1 TLILL
6 GLAELL
12 ILFASIY
19 LGASFAISGG
29 AQPDFV
35 KGDSLPLWAQAVA
48 FTVAIV
54 LGMTAMGLYQRDQ
67 EQRPGDVMLRL
78 ALSFVC
84 GFVVMGTLYLVV
96 PQLIVGGTIFATAL
110 VCSFIGIATCRLL
123 CTNGE
128 DGYDANRVLVLGAGE
143 CAK

>member
-1 TLILL
+1 MLRIFRHYIPKTLVLL

-35 KGDSLPLWAQAVA
+35 EGDSLPLWSQAFA
-48 FTVAIV
+48 FTAAIV

-67 EQRPGDVMLRL
+67 QQRPGDVMLRL
-78 ALSFVC
+78 
-84 GFVVMGTLYLVV
+84 
-96 PQLIVGGTIFATAL
+96 
-110 VCSFIGIATCRLL
+110 
-123 CTNGE
+123 
-128 DGYDANRVLVLGAGE
+128 
-143 CAK
+143 